1 LLAWSI
7 AYCIH
12 LENLA
17 VIPPTRVGD
26 KVRVL
31 FIGFQDLVHPWYDD
45 FLEAVAGRFPVE
57 LYDTNRSFSDQL
69 GGVEVVVD
77 QGGWGTR
84 AMADAAAAAGVK
96 LWQVIGTGLDH
107 IDIKYFTDRGL
118 PVCYSPGVL
127 SGIGLAEHAL
137 MLMLCLVKNWSVTQK
152 NVHSGVWYHPMTE
165 ELQGKNLGLVGF
177 GGSARELAVRAWAM
191 GMRISAIDVVDVPA
205 SVLADCRLSFFGGVQ
220 DLPKLLAESDFLS
233 LHVPL
238 TRQTTHLIDRSAF
251 ALMKQ
256 TAFLINVA
264 RGEIVEEAALLEALR
279 SGQIRG
285 AGLDTFAGEPLKPDH
300 PLLQLPNVIATPHI
314 AGGTRGTS
322 RRRGQS
328 AAENVARVAAGQEP
342 LYPAK
347 PK

>member
-1 LLAWSI
+1 MATYKALS
-7 AYCIH
+7 
-12 LENLA
+12 
-17 VIPPTRVGD
+17 VRVTE
-26 KVRVL
+26 KTKLHVL

-45 FLEAVAGRFPVE
+45 FLEAIAGRFPVE
-57 LYDTNRSFSDQL
+57 LYDTNSPFADQL
-69 GGVEVVVD
+69 EDVDVVVD
-77 QGGWGTR
+77 QGGWGTH
-84 AMADAAAAAGVK
+84 AMADDAAAASVK

-107 IDIKYFTDRGL
+107 IDIKYFNDRGL
-118 PVCYSPGVL
+118 PVCYSPGFL

-137 MLMLCLVKNWSVTQK
+137 MFMLCLVKKWGLTQK

-177 GGSARELAVRAWAM
+177 GGSAQELAVRAWAM
-191 GMRISAIDVVDVPA
+191 GMRVSAIDVVDVPA
-205 SVLADCRLSFFGGVQ
+205 SLLSDRHVSFFGHVK
-220 DLPKLLAESDFLS
+220 DLPKLLVESDFLS

-238 TRQTTHLIDRSAF
+238 TAQTTHMMDRAAF
-251 ALMKQ
+251 AQMKR

-264 RGEIVEEAALLEALR
+264 RGELVEEAALLEALR

-285 AGLDTFAGEPLKPDH
+285 AGLDTFACEPLKPNH
-300 PLLQLPNVIATPHI
+300 PLLQLANVIATPHI

-342 LYPAK
+342 LYVAK